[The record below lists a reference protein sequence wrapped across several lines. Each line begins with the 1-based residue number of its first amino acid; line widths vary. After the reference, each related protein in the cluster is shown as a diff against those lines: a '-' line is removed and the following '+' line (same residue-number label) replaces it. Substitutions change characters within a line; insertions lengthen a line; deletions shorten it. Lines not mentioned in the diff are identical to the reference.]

1 MQEGRGGE
9 ESLGGGSN
17 ERGEGRE
24 VVKGRK
30 VSLGL
35 DLINYY
41 EQHKPSAGASLN
53 VAQRATSRLVIKKII
68 KRHKNPPEI
77 N

>member
-41 EQHKPSAGASLN
+41 EQHKPSGLRRS
-53 VAQRATSRLVIKKII
+53 
-68 KRHKNPPEI
+68 
-77 N
+77 